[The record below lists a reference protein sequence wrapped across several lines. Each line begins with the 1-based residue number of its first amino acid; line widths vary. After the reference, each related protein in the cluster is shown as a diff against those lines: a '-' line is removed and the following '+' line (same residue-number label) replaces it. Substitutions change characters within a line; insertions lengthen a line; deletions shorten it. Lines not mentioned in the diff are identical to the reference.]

1 MARGSN
7 VETAMLFVVVQMQYL
22 ARQVED
28 MESELLRVRALDGSG
43 SSAGSVGSG
52 VNELMMTGWLPEV
65 RRVDAGMSA
74 SVPVTR

>member
-52 VNELMMTGWLPEV
+52 VNELMRLASRG
-65 RRVDAGMSA
+65 RVDAGMSA